1 MKSDLGRLPIFNE
14 KTVAFGTASASD
26 HTKGIPFPLQ
36 SLRLWVFYDAEGV
49 VDACMQVFWM
59 QNLWGDW
66 LLHNNS
72 SDLGREVFR
81 LSHLHLRSRR
91 EDDLGWEW
99 W

>member
-1 MKSDLGRLPIFNE
+1 
-14 KTVAFGTASASD
+14 
-26 HTKGIPFPLQ
+26 
-36 SLRLWVFYDAEGV
+36 
-49 VDACMQVFWM
+49 MQVFWM

-72 SDLGREVFR
+72 SDLGREIWQE
-81 LSHLHLRSRR
+81 SHIQGRSRR